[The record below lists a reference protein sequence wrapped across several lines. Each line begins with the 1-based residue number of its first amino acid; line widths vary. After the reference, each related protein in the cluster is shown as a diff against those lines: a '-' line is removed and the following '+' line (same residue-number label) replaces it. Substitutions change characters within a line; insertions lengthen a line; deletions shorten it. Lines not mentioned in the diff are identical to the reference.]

1 MHDIYPRELVVG
13 VDGSQASKHALGFAM
28 REAGL
33 RRSTLHVVTVW
44 KARDTDTDT
53 DTAAP
58 VGGAEQ
64 RRERAQHLQDAAVA
78 SALSEVEARPVLMR
92 SVVSGDAGEV
102 LCEMAVD
109 ADYLVVGGG
118 RVASTSTVA
127 LGAVG
132 EFCLHHAGCALV
144 VVSRAAPSE
153 AAWQPTPRLGYVA
166 RARAS

>member
-1 MHDIYPRELVVG
+1 MHDMYPRELVVG
-13 VDGSQASKHALGFAM
+13 VDGSQASKHALTFAM

-33 RRSTLHVVTVW
+33 RRSSLHVVTVW
-44 KARDTDTDT
+44 NARDTATP
-53 DTAAP
+53 AARDD
-58 VGGAEQ
+58 AEQ
-64 RRERAQHLQDAAVA
+64 RRESAQQLQDAAVA
-78 SALSEVEARPVLMR
+78 SALSEVEARPVLVR
-92 SVVSGDAGEV
+92 SVVSGDVGTV

-118 RVASTSTVA
+118 QDASTSTVA

-144 VVSRAAPSE
+144 VVPRAAPSE
-153 AAWQPTPRLGYVA
+153 AAWQPARRLGYDA

>member
-1 MHDIYPRELVVG
+1 MHDMYPRELVVG
-13 VDGSQASKHALGFAM
+13 VDGSQSSKHALAFAM

-33 RRSTLHVVTVW
+33 RRSSLHVVTVW
-44 KARDTDTDT
+44 NARDKA
-53 DTAAP
+53 TAAAP
-58 VGGAEQ
+58 DDAEQ
-64 RRERAQHLQDAAVA
+64 RRESAQHLQDAAVA

-92 SVVSGDAGEV
+92 SVVSGDAGTV

-118 RVASTSTVA
+118 EDASTSTVA

-144 VVSRAAPSE
+144 VVPRAAPSE
-153 AAWQPTPRLGYVA
+153 AAWQPARRLGYDA
-166 RARAS
+166 RVRAS